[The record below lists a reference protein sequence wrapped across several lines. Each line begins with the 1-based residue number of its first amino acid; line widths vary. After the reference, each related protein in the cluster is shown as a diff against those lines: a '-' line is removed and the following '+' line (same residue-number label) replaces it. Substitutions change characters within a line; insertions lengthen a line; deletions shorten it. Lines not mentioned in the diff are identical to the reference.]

1 MTLLIGILGPFV
13 IESDRRLG
21 KKASALLAYV
31 AAQGGRAVSRE
42 RLAHLLWPDLRSGQA
57 RHSLR
62 NCLLELR
69 KALGPSAAIHL
80 VSDLANCQLQHVFVD
95 LDQFDRLSRSPRRS
109 ELQAAADLYRGEFLQ
124 GLDLDSEPFQEW
136 LAAERDRTL
145 AVVCD
150 VLHRL
155 TAEQDAAGEYEAA
168 IQSARRLVALDPLSE
183 VGQRALIRAYAR
195 TGRRGAALRRFKSYA
210 EILKRELGVAPD
222 AETQALAKEI
232 ARSGGASE
240 PYALKGAVETAD
252 PNSPPET

>member
-1 MTLLIGILGPFV
+1 
-13 IESDRRLG
+13 
-21 KKASALLAYV
+21 
-31 AAQGGRAVSRE
+31 
-42 RLAHLLWPDLRSGQA
+42 
-57 RHSLR
+57 
-62 NCLLELR
+62 
-69 KALGPSAAIHL
+69 
-80 VSDLANCQLQHVFVD
+80 
-95 LDQFDRLSRSPRRS
+95 
-109 ELQAAADLYRGEFLQ
+109 LYRGQFLDD
-124 GLDLDSEPFQEW
+124 LDLDSEPFQEW

-195 TGRRGAALRRFKSYA
+195 NGRRGAALQRFKSYA

-232 ARSGGASE
+232 ARSRGASE
-240 PYALKGAVETAD
+240 PNALKGAVETAD
-252 PNSPPET
+252 LNSPPET